1 MSKTNNLTDFL
12 TSEANKFRSV
22 LGTSGTINPQNFDDL
37 IDDVY
42 TKGYNDAPSGTDVS
56 DTTASTNDVLT
67 GKYFYLANGTKTQ
80 GGMANNGSLGTT
92 TLTAS
97 NSSKSIPA
105 GYTSGGTVNISTTNL
120 SAGNIAHGVSMMG
133 LTGSYTNFKYA
144 ISGKFQPSSAVS
156 SYTLSNLSLGGLTP
170 KVIIFSCNSA
180 SSWRPSS
187 QQAIVSACYVSAGSS
202 SSVTTTFCAKFY
214 QAYIRGYAESNGSSY
229 VTFSRSANAVTITTA
244 NSAVL
249 TSDKSYQ
256 YIILA

>member
-1 MSKTNNLTDFL
+1 MSIASEISRLQTAKADIKTAIQNKGVTVP
-12 TSEANKFRSV
+12 ANATLDSYD
-22 LGTSGTINPQNFDDL
+22 TYIASIS
-37 IDDVY
+37 
-42 TKGYNDAPSGTDVS
+42 SGTDVS
-56 DTTASTNDVLT
+56 NTTATQADVLT
-67 GKYFYLANGTKTQ
+67 SKYFYNSSGTRVQ
-80 GGMANNGSLGTT
+80 GQMANNGSLGTT

-97 NSSKSIPA
+97 TTSKSIPA
-105 GYTSGGTVNISTTNL
+105 GYTSGGTVNIDTTNL
-120 SAGNIAHGVSMMG
+120 SAGNIAHGVSLMG

-202 SSVTTTFCAKFY
+202 SSVSTTFCAKFY

-229 VTFSRSANAVTITTA
+229 VSFSRSANAVTITTA